1 MKKVWLLLFS
11 LFFSFILIDSVEAAS
26 ASINASSSKSTVIV
40 GDTVTVTV
48 KISSSSNLGAWNF
61 DVDYSSNLTFVSS
74 SFGGLYIA
82 DAAQTA
88 TTKSKSY
95 TFTFRAKSSG
105 TGKVSI
111 SNARVIDFDTEKNMS
126 VSKGSTSFKIMTQS
140 ELESTYSKNNNLSSL
155 EVEGHN
161 LSPIFDKDTLEYSL
175 ELEYGTES
183 INIKATKE
191 DSSASVDGTG
201 EISLSEGL
209 NVLKVIVTAENGSTK
224 TYIINATVK
233 ELDPINITVDGEEY
247 SVVREKEF
255 LPNVGSTYQD
265 TVIKIDDKD
274 VPAYYNSITDF
285 TLVGL
290 KNKAGDISL
299 YLYKDGTYEL
309 YEEYNFNQLAIYLL
323 DMDESLLPSGYTK
336 NNIKIGDKEV
346 VAYTKE
352 GLEYPIIYGLNIAT
366 GEKNLYKY
374 DAKENTIQR
383 VENTNSNK
391 EDLYFNIILGSLG
404 FTAVSYLFFITLLSK
419 KNKQQKNF
427 LEKTMCMN
435 ISDIQTDKD
444 LSDALYKN
452 EGNLSKKEIKKNKK
466 ETKKKIKKDKK
477 EAKKNKNDDEMASL

>member
-11 LFFSFILIDSVEAAS
+11 LIFSFILIDNVEAAS

-48 KISSSSNLGAWNF
+48 RISSSSNLGAWNF

-82 DAAQTA
+82 DAAQTVN
-88 TTKSKSY
+88 TKSKSY

-105 TGKVSI
+105 TGSVSI
-111 SNARVIDFDTEKNMS
+111 SNARVIDFDTEANMS
-126 VSKGSTSFKIMTQS
+126 VSRGSTSFKIMTQS
-140 ELESTYSKNNNLSSL
+140 ELESTYSKNNNLSNL
-155 EVEGHN
+155 EVEGHS
-161 LSPIFDKDTLEYSL
+161 LSPAFDQNTLEYNL
-175 ELEYGTES
+175 ELEYGTEN
-183 INIKATKE
+183 INIITSTE
-191 DSSASVDGTG
+191 DSKASVEGDGNVK
-201 EISLSEGL
+201 LSQGL
-209 NVLKVIVTAENGSTK
+209 NPIKIVVTAENGSTR

-255 LPNVGSTYQD
+255 LPNVGSAYQD

-419 KNKQQKNF
+419 KIN
-427 LEKTMCMN
+427 
-435 ISDIQTDKD
+435 
-444 LSDALYKN
+444 
-452 EGNLSKKEIKKNKK
+452 NKK
-466 ETKKKIKKDKK
+466 T
-477 EAKKNKNDDEMASL
+477 S